1 MIILLLILAMS
12 MSKDSASDDNMLN
25 TERPSVD
32 SVRQLD
38 YVHRMSNSQSHNVSK
53 QNSEDTEH
61 GRNVKAKQV
70 NMGSDMSVK
79 SIKILR
85 TYIANKT
92 VGLCDFT
99 CQECYRCTLD
109 YGKLTGDNE
118 DDLFLNE

>member
-1 MIILLLILAMS
+1 MIILLLILALS
-12 MSKDSASDDNMLN
+12 MSKDSTIDDNMLN

-38 YVHRMSNSQSHNVSK
+38 YVQRMSNNQAHNVSK
-53 QNSEDTEH
+53 INSEDAEH
-61 GRNVKAKQV
+61 DRKAKAKQV

-92 VGLCDFT
+92 VGLCNFT

-109 YGKLTGDNE
+109 CGKLNSDSE
-118 DDLFLNE
+118 DGLFLNE